1 MEEDI
6 VVLTKIDSDQ
16 FKDMVRAGTHRMGK
30 NSEFVNKLNVFP
42 VPDGD
47 TGTNM
52 TLTIES
58 GAKAVSESTS
68 SKVGDLTKA
77 LSKGMLMGA
86 RGNSGV
92 ITSQLFRGFYK
103 ATENKDTLSA
113 LDLANAFSNGVATAY
128 KAVMKP
134 VEGTILTV
142 ARVAAEEGKNKA
154 SETDDAIEVMKAVVE
169 GAKKALKTTPDL
181 LPVLKQ
187 VGVVDSGGQ
196 GLVFIYQGFLEG
208 LLGEKS
214 NDDYQLDEVEMDELI
229 NATHHQAES
238 AQVQLSTSDIKNG
251 YCTEIM
257 VDLTADVAD
266 KKKFNLEEFRQHLS
280 QVGDSLLAVSDGEV
294 AKVHVHT
301 EHPGEVFTYG
311 SQFGQLGKIKIDNMR
326 IQHETILENNE
337 EQEESVDFAV
347 IAVAS
352 GHGIRELFQSEGVNR
367 IISGGQT
374 MNPSTQ
380 DIIDAIK
387 KSGATKAIILPNN
400 GNIIM
405 AAKQAAEVADIPVG
419 IVPTKT
425 ISQGLTAMLSF
436 DPDASVEENV
446 EAMSE
451 DLDTVVSGEVTKA
464 IRDTQIDG
472 VQVKKDDFLGI
483 IDGKIKVDN
492 PDLVDATSQ
501 MIEKM
506 LDEDT
511 EIITIMYG
519 SDATKA
525 QAESVVAKLE
535 ASHDDLE
542 FEVHDGGQPVYYF
555 LVSAE

>member
-1 MEEDI
+1 M
-6 VVLTKIDSDQ
+6 VLKEIDSKK
-16 FKDMVRAGTHRMGK
+16 FRDMVRVATHRLGRNAEFI
-30 NSEFVNKLNVFP
+30 NSLNVFP

-52 TLTIES
+52 NLTIES
-58 GAKAVSESTS
+58 GAKAVAQNTS
-68 SKVGDLTKA
+68 NSVGDLTESLA
-77 LSKGMLMGA
+77 KGMLMGA

-92 ITSQLFRGFYK
+92 ISSQLFRGVYK
-103 ATENKDTLSA
+103 ATQGMKTLNA
-113 LDLANAFSNGVATAY
+113 QELANAFSNGVATAY

-142 ARVAAEEGKNKA
+142 ARVGAQEGANKA
-154 SETDDAIEVMKAVVE
+154 NETDDVEEVMKAIVE

-196 GLVFIYQGFLEG
+196 GLLFIYEGFLEG
-208 LLGEKS
+208 LLGEEFA
-214 NDDYQLDEVEMDELI
+214 DRYQPDEGEMDEMI
-229 NATHHQAES
+229 NAMHHQS
-238 AQVQLSTSDIKNG
+238 VQSQLSTQDIANG

-257 VDLTADVAD
+257 VDLTADVPN
-266 KKKFNLEEFRQHLS
+266 KKTFNLDEFRDHLS
-280 QVGDSLLAVSDGEV
+280 KLGDSLLAVSDDEV

-301 EHPGEVFTYG
+301 EQPAAIFAYG

-326 IQHETILENNE
+326 IQHETIVNNSEEN
-337 EQEESVDFAV
+337 QESVDFAV

-352 GHGIRELFQSEGVNR
+352 GNGIRKLFESEGVNR

-380 DIIDAIK
+380 DIIDSIK
-387 KSGATKAIILPNN
+387 KSGAKKAIVMPNN

-405 AAKQAAEVADIPVG
+405 AAKQAAEVSDIPVG

-436 DPDASVEENV
+436 DPDDSLDDNV
-446 EAMSE
+446 ANMT
-451 DLDTVVSGEVTKA
+451 DALDTVVSGEVTKA
-464 IRDTQIDG
+464 NRDTTINDIEIHQN
-472 VQVKKDDFLGI
+472 DFLGI
-483 IDGKIKVDN
+483 VDGDIKVAN
-492 PDLVDATSQ
+492 TDLITATST

-506 LDEDT
+506 LDEDA
-511 EIITIMYG
+511 EIITVMYG
-519 SDATKA
+519 RDSNKKEA
-525 QAESVVAKLE
+525 QQLVDSVKKK
-535 ASHDDLE
+535 HDDLE
-542 FEVHDGGQPVYYF
+542 FEIHDGGQPVYNF
-555 LVSAE
+555 LISVE

>member
-1 MEEDI
+1 M
-6 VVLTKIDSDQ
+6 VLKEIDSKK
-16 FKDMVRAGTHRMGK
+16 FRDMVRVATHRLGRNAEFI
-30 NSEFVNKLNVFP
+30 NSLNVFP

-52 TLTIES
+52 NLTIES
-58 GAKAVSESTS
+58 GAKAVAKNTS
-68 SKVGDLTKA
+68 NSVGDLTESLA
-77 LSKGMLMGA
+77 KGMLMGA

-92 ITSQLFRGFYK
+92 ISSQLFRGVYK
-103 ATENKDTLSA
+103 ATQGMKTLNA
-113 LDLANAFSNGVATAY
+113 QELANAFSNGVATAY

-142 ARVAAEEGKNKA
+142 ARIGAQEGANKA
-154 SETDDAIEVMKAVVE
+154 NETEDVEEVMKAIVE

-196 GLVFIYQGFLEG
+196 GLLFIYEGFLEG
-208 LLGEKS
+208 LLGEEFA
-214 NDDYQLDEVEMDELI
+214 DRYQPDEGEMDEMI
-229 NATHHQAES
+229 NAMHHQS
-238 AQVQLSTSDIKNG
+238 VQSQLSTQDIANG

-257 VDLTADVAD
+257 VDLTADVPN
-266 KKKFNLEEFRQHLS
+266 KKTFNLDEFREHLS
-280 QVGDSLLAVSDGEV
+280 QLGDSLLAVSDEEV

-301 EHPGEVFTYG
+301 EHPGAIFAYG

-326 IQHETILENNE
+326 IQHETIVNNSEEN
-337 EQEESVDFAV
+337 QENVDFAV

-352 GHGIRELFQSEGVNR
+352 GNGIRKLFESEGVNR

-380 DIIDAIK
+380 DIIDSIK
-387 KSGATKAIILPNN
+387 KSGAKKAIVMPNN

-405 AAKQAAEVADIPVG
+405 AAKQAAEVSGIPVG

-436 DPDASVEENV
+436 DPDDSLDDNV
-446 EAMSE
+446 ANMT
-451 DLDTVVSGEVTKA
+451 DALDTVVSGEVTKA
-464 IRDTQIDG
+464 NRDTKINEVEIHQ
-472 VQVKKDDFLGI
+472 DDYLGI
-483 IDGKIKVDN
+483 IDGEIKVAETDIIT
-492 PDLVDATSQ
+492 AASS

-506 LDEDT
+506 LDEDS
-511 EIITIMYG
+511 EIVTVMFGRDSNKKEAQKLI
-519 SDATKA
+519 DAVK
-525 QAESVVAKLE
+525 EK
-535 ASHDDLE
+535 HDDLE
-542 FEVHDGGQPVYYF
+542 FELHDGGQPVYNF
-555 LVSAE
+555 LISVE

>member
-1 MEEDI
+1 M
-6 VVLTKIDSDQ
+6 VLNEIDSKQ
-16 FKDMVRAGTHRMGK
+16 FRDMVRVATHRLGK
-30 NSEFVNKLNVFP
+30 NAEFVNSLNVFP

-52 TLTIES
+52 NLTIES
-58 GAKAVSESTS
+58 GARAVSENPS
-68 SKVGDLTKA
+68 SNVGDLTESLA
-77 LSKGMLMGA
+77 KGMLMGA

-103 ATENKDTLSA
+103 ATQGMKTLTA
-113 LDLANAFSNGVATAY
+113 QELANAFSNGVATAY

-142 ARVAAEEGKNKA
+142 ARVAAQEGASKA
-154 SETDDAIEVMKAVVE
+154 NDTDDVTEVMKAVVE
-169 GAKKALKTTPDL
+169 GAKKALRSTPDL

-196 GLVFIYQGFLEG
+196 GLLFIYEGFLEG
-208 LLGEKS
+208 LLGE
-214 NDDYQLDEVEMDELI
+214 NFADQYQPDETEMDEMI
-229 NATHHQAES
+229 NAMHHQS
-238 AQVQLSTSDIKNG
+238 SVQSQLATQDIKNG

-257 VDLTADVAD
+257 VDLNADVPN
-266 KKKFNLEEFRQHLS
+266 KKKFDLEEFRKHLS
-280 QVGDSLLAVSDGEV
+280 GLGDSLLAVSDGEI

-301 EHPGEVFTYG
+301 EHPGDVFKYG

-326 IQHETILENNE
+326 IQHESIVDQDK
-337 EQEESVDFAV
+337 EQQESVDFAV

-352 GHGIRELFQSEGVNR
+352 GNGIRKLFESEGVNR

-380 DIIDAIK
+380 DFIDAIK
-387 KSGATKAIILPNN
+387 KSGAKKAIVLPNN
-400 GNIIM
+400 GNIVM
-405 AAKQAAEVADIPVG
+405 AAKQAAEVSDIPVG
-419 IVPTKT
+419 IVPSKT

-436 DPDASVEENV
+436 NPDASVDDNV

-451 DLDTVVSGEVTKA
+451 DLDTVVSGEVTQA
-464 IRDTQIDG
+464 TRDTEIDD
-472 VQVKKDDFLGI
+472 VEIHKNDYLGI
-483 IDGKIKVDN
+483 IDGNIKVDN
-492 PDLVDATSQ
+492 ADLIKTTTE

-506 LDEDT
+506 LDEDS

-519 SDATKA
+519 RDASEDEA
-525 QAESVVAKLE
+525 QQVVEALE

-542 FEVHDGGQPVYYF
+542 FEIHDGGQPVYHF
-555 LVSAE
+555 LVSVE

>member
-1 MEEDI
+1 M
-6 VVLTKIDSDQ
+6 VLKEIDSKK
-16 FKDMVRAGTHRMGK
+16 FRDMVRVATHRLGRNAEFI
-30 NSEFVNKLNVFP
+30 NSLNVFP

-52 TLTIES
+52 NLTIES
-58 GAKAVSESTS
+58 GAKAVAQNTS
-68 SKVGDLTKA
+68 NSVGDLTESLA
-77 LSKGMLMGA
+77 KGMLMGA

-92 ITSQLFRGFYK
+92 ISSQLFRGVYK
-103 ATENKDTLSA
+103 ATQGMKTLNA
-113 LDLANAFSNGVATAY
+113 QELANAFSNGVATAY

-142 ARVAAEEGKNKA
+142 ARIGAQEGANKA
-154 SETDDAIEVMKAVVE
+154 NETDDVEEVMKAIVE

-196 GLVFIYQGFLEG
+196 GLLFIYEGFLEG
-208 LLGEKS
+208 LLGEEFA
-214 NDDYQLDEVEMDELI
+214 DRYQPDEGEMDEMI
-229 NATHHQAES
+229 NAMHHQS
-238 AQVQLSTSDIKNG
+238 VQSQLSTQDIANG

-257 VDLTADVAD
+257 VDLTADVPD
-266 KKKFNLEEFRQHLS
+266 KKTFNLDEFREHLS
-280 QVGDSLLAVSDGEV
+280 QLGDSLLAVSDEEV

-301 EHPGEVFTYG
+301 EHPGAIFAYG

-326 IQHETILENNE
+326 IQHETIVNNSEEN
-337 EQEESVDFAV
+337 QENVDFAV

-352 GHGIRELFQSEGVNR
+352 GNGIRKLFESEGVNR

-380 DIIDAIK
+380 DIIDSIK
-387 KSGATKAIILPNN
+387 KSGAKKAIVMPNN

-405 AAKQAAEVADIPVG
+405 AAKQAAEVSDIPVG

-436 DPDASVEENV
+436 DPDDSLDDNV
-446 EAMSE
+446 ANMTDALE
-451 DLDTVVSGEVTKA
+451 TVVSGEVTKA
-464 IRDTQIDG
+464 NRDTKINEIEIHQ
-472 VQVKKDDFLGI
+472 DDYLGI
-483 IDGKIKVDN
+483 IDGTIKVAETDIIT
-492 PDLVDATSQ
+492 AASS

-506 LDEDT
+506 LDEDS
-511 EIITIMYG
+511 EIVTVMFGRDSNKKEAQKLI
-519 SDATKA
+519 DAVK
-525 QAESVVAKLE
+525 EK
-535 ASHDDLE
+535 HDDLE
-542 FEVHDGGQPVYYF
+542 FELHDGGQPVYNF
-555 LVSAE
+555 LISVE

>member
-1 MEEDI
+1 M
-6 VVLTKIDSDQ
+6 VLTEINSRS
-16 FKDMVRAGTHRMGK
+16 FKDMVRAAAHRLSK
-30 NSEFVNKLNVFP
+30 NSEFVDKLNVFP

-52 TLTIES
+52 TLTVEN
-58 GAKAVSESTS
+58 GAKTVNEDSSEN
-68 SKVGDLTKA
+68 VGKLTESLA
-77 LSKGMLMGA
+77 KGMLMGA

-103 ATENKDTLSA
+103 SAENKETLSA
-113 LDLANAFSNGVATAY
+113 KDLADAFSNGVATAY

-142 ARVAAEEGKNKA
+142 ARVGAEEGAKKA
-154 SETDDAIEVMKAVVE
+154 KETDDAVEVMKAVVS
-169 GAKKALKTTPDL
+169 GAKKALQETPEM

-208 LLGEKS
+208 LLGEKDS
-214 NDDYQLDEVEMDELI
+214 EEYQLDNFEMDELI
-229 NATHHQAES
+229 NAAHHQAEA
-238 AQVQLSTSDIKNG
+238 AQVQLSTSDIVNG

-257 VDLTADVAD
+257 IDLQADVPN
-266 KKKFNLEEFRQHLS
+266 KKKFALDEFRTHLS
-280 QVGDSLLAVSDGEV
+280 KLGDSLLAVSDGEI

-301 EHPGEVFTYG
+301 EHPGEVFVYG
-311 SQFGQLGKIKIDNMR
+311 SQFGELGKIKIDNMR
-326 IQHETILENNE
+326 IQHETIVENNE
-337 EQEESVDFAV
+337 EQEEAVDFAV

-352 GHGIRELFQSEGVNR
+352 GHGIRELFKSEGVNR

-380 DIIDAIK
+380 DIIDAIQ
-387 KSGATKAIILPNN
+387 KSGAKKAIVLPNN
-400 GNIIM
+400 GNIVM
-405 AAKQAAEVADIPVG
+405 AAKQAAEVCDIPVG

-436 DPDASVEENV
+436 NPEASVQENV

-451 DLDTVVSGEVTKA
+451 DLDAVVSGEVTRA
-464 IRDTQIDG
+464 IRDTEIDDVQI
-472 VQVKKDDFLGI
+472 KKDDYLGI

-492 PDLVDATSQ
+492 PDLINTTIE
-501 MIEKM
+501 MIENM
-506 LDEDT
+506 LDEDS
-511 EIITIMYG
+511 EIVTVIYG
-519 SDATKA
+519 SDATKK
-525 QAESVVAKLE
+525 QAEKIVSQLE
-535 ASHDDLE
+535 EKHDDLE
-542 FEVHDGGQPVYYF
+542 FEIHDGGQPVYYF
-555 LVSAE
+555 LVSVE

>member
-1 MEEDI
+1 
-6 VVLTKIDSDQ
+6 
-16 FKDMVRAGTHRMGK
+16 
-30 NSEFVNKLNVFP
+30 
-42 VPDGD
+42 
-47 TGTNM
+47 
-52 TLTIES
+52 
-58 GAKAVSESTS
+58 
-68 SKVGDLTKA
+68 
-77 LSKGMLMGA
+77 MGA

-103 ATENKDTLSA
+103 ATEGKDTLTA
-113 LDLANAFSNGVATAY
+113 QDLANAFANGVTTAY

-154 SETDDAIEVMKAVVE
+154 NETDDVSEVMRAVVD

-208 LLGEKS
+208 VLGEKD
-214 NDDYQLDEVEMDELI
+214 NDDYQLDEGEMDELI
-229 NATHHQAES
+229 NAAHHQAES

-257 VDLTADVAD
+257 VDLTADVPN
-266 KKKFNLEEFRQHLS
+266 KEEFNLEQFREHLS
-280 QVGDSLLAVSDGEV
+280 NLGDSLLAVSDGEV

-301 EHPGEVFTYG
+301 EHPGDVFTYG
-311 SQFGQLGKIKIDNMR
+311 QKFGQLGKIKIDNMR

-337 EQEESVDFAV
+337 EQEENVDFAV

-352 GHGIRELFQSEGVNR
+352 GHGIRELFKSEGVNR

-374 MNPSTQ
+374 MNPSTK
-380 DIIDAIK
+380 DIMDAITN
-387 KSGATKAIILPNN
+387 SGAKKAIILPNN

-405 AAKQAAEVADIPVG
+405 AAKQAAEVSEIPVG

-446 EAMSE
+446 IMDVPTVGDEAYICSALESAGLGDKVKSFEDGIHSVLSKEFNSHGEILSGGESQKIAIARLYARKYEIAVLDEPSSSLDPLAEKDMYEKLLSATEGKTVIYISHNLSSARLSDRILLFQEGKIIEEGTHCELMALNGKYSE
-451 DLDTVVSGEVTKA
+451 MFRLQAAGYVSGEESK
-464 IRDTQIDG
+464 DETQ
-472 VQVKKDDFLGI
+472 
-483 IDGKIKVDN
+483 
-492 PDLVDATSQ
+492 
-501 MIEKM
+501 
-506 LDEDT
+506 
-511 EIITIMYG
+511 Y
-519 SDATKA
+519 
-525 QAESVVAKLE
+525 
-535 ASHDDLE
+535 
-542 FEVHDGGQPVYYF
+542 
-555 LVSAE
+555 